1 MHMANVTASVG
12 ELEIVPTARNLQRT
26 IVIVDE
32 QFELITEYKPE
43 EAVSVQSNTNK
54 GAMTLPFQKLGPNIV
69 FNLLPTRGNIKC
81 STRTIQLHSER
92 ARHSP
97 TNKKSLIISQ
107 RMKVCQRAELITSSP
122 VKRKRETQ
130 QSRSKPVYTTKGKR
144 PKHKTEY
151 EP

>member
-1 MHMANVTASVG
+1 MG
-12 ELEIVPTARNLQRT
+12 Y
-26 IVIVDE
+26 D
-32 QFELITEYKPE
+32 
-43 EAVSVQSNTNK
+43 NTNK

-122 VKRKRETQ
+122 VKRKRQTQ

-151 EP
+151 EPWAKVGKIVKRGLSYKKPCEVCRVNQIHVGAEDRTYREKC